1 MSVTTSPPAFA
12 DPLADDVLPPPSFT
26 PTSETVIP
34 GAPARQ
40 GSLTRDRAA
49 LLAPDVEG
57 QTGTD
62 AIELVRSSG
71 LIAAIETVESAE
83 DSQQGL
89 VIEQNPPPGTQMARE
104 GVLTLQVAQAPA
116 EPQGAQDDAL
126 TAEGYAESSPA
137 ASDEYE
143 DDTEQWFANLG
154 PSAPA
159 GPSPESAPAKPPR
172 RRRKHRRA
180 PIPVTGVKSQPA
192 LQDQFATGLDS
203 GDTLRAAAPLEVP
216 PDPLPSAWDSPTK
229 ELPNL
234 SREPAPPGHLT
245 SLIAA
250 VLVRLPDRSVM
261 PTWRRRALVIAGAV
275 LGLLLVTRVGASIS
289 HDAASAPL
297 AQPHVSR
304 RAGVALGAVA
314 VAPARNR
321 LTTSRHPHR
330 SSAQR
335 PDLTSPRHP
344 SAHAPRASI
353 TATAGAADP
362 VPTSTSS
369 SPPPAPASEEPG
381 PFVYLGK

>member
-89 VIEQNPPPGTQMARE
+89 VIEQDPPPGTQMAPRRRPD
-104 GVLTLQVAQAPA
+104 APSR
-116 EPQGAQDDAL
+116 PGAGRAARRARRCPYRGPGD
-126 TAEGYAESSPA
+126 AESSPA

-143 DDTEQWFANLG
+143 DDTEQWFATLG
-154 PSAPA
+154 PSFPRRPVARV
-159 GPSPESAPAKPPR
+159 GPRKATPETPQAPPR
-172 RRRKHRRA
+172 AHPGNRGQ
-180 PIPVTGVKSQPA
+180 ISTGAADQSPLA
-192 LQDQFATGLDS
+192 LTAATRS
-203 GDTLRAAAPLEVP
+203 PAAAPLEDDL

-234 SREPAPPGHLT
+234 HREPAPPGHLT

-261 PTWRRRALVIAGAV
+261 PTWRRRALVYRRRSPRLAPRDASRRLASHTTP
-275 LGLLLVTRVGASIS
+275 LGTARP
-289 HDAASAPL
+289 AP
-297 AQPHVSR
+297 VSR
-304 RAGVALGAVA
+304 RAGWL
-314 VAPARNR
+314 R
-321 LTTSRHPHR
+321 SRGR
-330 SSAQR
+330 
-335 PDLTSPRHP
+335 
-344 SAHAPRASI
+344 
-353 TATAGAADP
+353 
-362 VPTSTSS
+362 
-369 SPPPAPASEEPG
+369 G
-381 PFVYLGK
+381 PCA